1 MRLHINLLS
10 SADRTVAI
18 TDRDIGSFT
27 QIALARVDCIGTEDN
42 INKCPKASSG
52 FCPNPGAGVI
62 CPHIGTLLSIASY
75 QAIHVTD
82 VNPFYRTRM

>member
-1 MRLHINLLS
+1 MGLHIS
-10 SADRTVAI
+10 SADKSVVV
-18 TDRDIGSFT
+18 TDKIVGRFT
-27 QIALARVDCIGTEDN
+27 QIALTRVDCIGTEDN

-52 FCPNPGAGVI
+52 FCPNAGAGVI

>member
-18 TDRDIGSFT
+18 TDRDIGRVT
-27 QIALARVDCIGTEDN
+27 QIALARVDCVGTEDN
-42 INKCPKASSG
+42 INKCPKDSSS

-62 CPHIGTLLSIASY
+62 CPYIGGTLLSIASY
-75 QAIHVTD
+75 QAIHN